1 MPISLINTEVIHM
14 PIVGLSFNSI
24 EARRKT
30 LPKGEIKVNS
40 SPKVND
46 MKEVDVPSLGKKAIS
61 LNFEFLTEYQ
71 PDIGNIKVEGEM
83 VYMADSNIKILAQWK
98 KDKTLPEDASVEILN
113 QLFRKCL
120 LKVSNIAEDLQLPI
134 PIQIPRVT
142 AKAKE
147 NQQKEKK

>member
-1 MPISLINTEVIHM
+1 M

-24 EARRKT
+24 EASRKS

-46 MKEVDVPSLGKKAIS
+46 IKEVDVAGIGKKALS
-61 LNFEFLTEYQ
+61 LSFEFLTEYQ
-71 PDIGNIKVEGEM
+71 PDIGSIKVEGEM
-83 VYMADSNIKILAQWK
+83 VYMSDTSAKILAQWK
-98 KDKTLPEDASVEILN
+98 KDKTLPEEASVEVLN

-134 PIQIPRVT
+134 PIQIPRVA

-147 NQQKEKK
+147 SKEKK

>member
-1 MPISLINTEVIHM
+1 M

-24 EARRKT
+24 EAKRKT
-30 LPKGEIKVNS
+30 LPRGEIKVNS

-46 MKEVDVPSLGKKAIS
+46 IKEVDMPSLGKKALS

-83 VYMADSNIKILAQWK
+83 VYMADSNAKILAQWK
-98 KDKTLPEDASVEILN
+98 KSKTLPEDASVEILN

-120 LKVSNIAEDLQLPI
+120 LKVSNIAEELQLPI
-134 PIQIPRVT
+134 PIQIPRVM
-142 AKAKE
+142 AKE
-147 NQQKEKK
+147 KEQKEKK

>member
-1 MPISLINTEVIHM
+1 M

-24 EARRKT
+24 EARRGSI
-30 LPKGEIKVNS
+30 PKGEIKVNS
-40 SPKVND
+40 SPKINEI
-46 MKEVDVPSLGKKAIS
+46 KEVDVDGIGKKALA

-71 PDIGNIKVEGEM
+71 PDIGKIKVEGEM
-83 VYMADSNIKILAQWK
+83 VYMSESSAKILAQWK
-98 KDKTLPEDASVEILN
+98 KNKTLPEDASVEVLN

-134 PIQIPRVT
+134 PIQIPRVM

-147 NQQKEKK
+147 KGKK